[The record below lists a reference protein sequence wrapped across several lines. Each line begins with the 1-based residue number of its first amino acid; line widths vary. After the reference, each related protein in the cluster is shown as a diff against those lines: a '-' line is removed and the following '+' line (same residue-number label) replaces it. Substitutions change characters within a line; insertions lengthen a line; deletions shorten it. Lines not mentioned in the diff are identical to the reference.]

1 MPADS
6 KARSL
11 SANPYAHSSRSRG
24 GQSGSPRRRRG
35 RLHHQTILHPGTGR
49 ATPLRS
55 SIREQAAAETIVI
68 GEIELDVTHRT
79 VRKAG
84 TRLPLT
90 PKEFELLHYL
100 MSHAGLPLAHSK
112 LLRAVWGEEYGE
124 QLEYLRTFM
133 HQLRKKLENDPSS
146 PEYLLTDLH
155 YGYRFRGPGDTR

>member
-1 MPADS
+1 
-6 KARSL
+6 
-11 SANPYAHSSRSRG
+11 
-24 GQSGSPRRRRG
+24 
-35 RLHHQTILHPGTGR
+35 
-49 ATPLRS
+49 
-55 SIREQAAAETIVI
+55 
-68 GEIELDVTHRT
+68 
-79 VRKAG
+79 
-84 TRLPLT
+84 
-90 PKEFELLHYL
+90 